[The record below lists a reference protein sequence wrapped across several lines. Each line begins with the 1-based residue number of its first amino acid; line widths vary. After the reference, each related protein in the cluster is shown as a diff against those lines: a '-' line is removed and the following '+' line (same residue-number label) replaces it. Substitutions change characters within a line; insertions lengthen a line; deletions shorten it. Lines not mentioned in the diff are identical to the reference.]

1 MNSVEVEKLKGTAA
15 KLAEYVTQNSTYE
28 FEGYFWLKS
37 TRILIAS
44 QLNVNE
50 RTIRRVL
57 EKHHNT
63 FRYLDL
69 LNSKEGKYVLLR
81 VGSGMCQ
88 SDHVAFLRRTWVH
101 GLVFF
106 NADLARNLKIKLNTL
121 PNFEFAVT
129 EQQPQLVERL
139 ENHIAKAM
147 QGASNLEKL
156 KAGEK
161 ISLTVQPSHMGYL
174 RGIVQ
179 IFGEDAQEVLKCVVK
194 YDGWEMFMAR
204 IKAEERETK
213 FYHWPNLPV
222 VLKNPDIALETYL
235 TTLQSEGSVPIKE
248 ANRLMTKIA
257 KLQKQTVAK
266 G

>member
-57 EKHHNT
+57 EKHHST

-69 LNSKEGKYVLLR
+69 LNSKDGKYVLLR

-88 SDHVAFLRRTWVH
+88 SDHVAFLRKTWVH

-121 PNFEFAVT
+121 PNFEFAAT
-129 EQQPQLVERL
+129 KQQSQLVERL
-139 ENHIAKAM
+139 EKHIAKAM

-161 ISLTVQPSHMGYL
+161 TSLTVPPSHMGYL
-174 RGIVQ
+174 RGLVQ
-179 IFGEDAQEVLKCVVK
+179 KFEEDAQEVLRCVTR
-194 YDGWEMFMAR
+194 YEGWQTFMAY

-235 TTLQSEGSVPIKE
+235 MTLQSEGVVPNKE
-248 ANRLMTKIA
+248 VNRLMAKIT
-257 KLQKQTVAK
+257 KLQKQTEAK